1 MSPWLFFVLLGCAAA
16 LTALSVREHKRSR
29 QSRMVLLDAAVPA
42 VESAIVSHGGDG
54 FPRLDGRF
62 KGFEVRAELIPDTM
76 VVRRLPQLWLSV
88 TLLAPMPHVQPFG
101 VLVRYAGNEFYAL
114 TPDFEHP
121 LEPPA
126 GLPREVLIRAR
137 QPEAQGTLDRLRL
150 PIAKLLADPKI
161 KEVAITAK
169 GLRIV
174 RQAAEGRRGEH
185 LLLRQAVF
193 DTPGVSAAELRDI
206 LENLEALRSLLKLPF
221 DIRAA

>member
-1 MSPWLFFVLLGCAAA
+1 MSPWLFFVLPGFAAA
-16 LTALSVREHKRSR
+16 LTALSLRDHKRSR
-29 QSRMVLLDAAVPA
+29 DARMVLLDAAVPA
-42 VESAIVSHGGDG
+42 LDGAIVSHGGDG
-54 FPRLDGRF
+54 FPRLAGRF
-62 KGFEVRAELIPDTM
+62 EGFDVRAELIPDTM

-88 TLLAPMPHVQPFG
+88 TLLARMPNVQPFG

-137 QPEAQGTLDRLRL
+137 QPEAHATLDQLRL

-161 KEVAITAK
+161 KEVAITEK

-193 DTPGVSAAELRDI
+193 DTPGVSAAELKDI
-206 LENLEALRSLLKLPF
+206 LDNLETMRSLLTRPS